1 MKAIE
6 VDDLRKTFG
15 EREELRGVS
24 LEVEKGDI
32 FAFLGPNG
40 AGKTTTMRILL
51 GLLRPSSGTALVCEQ
66 DLATSTERSVL
77 RTAWPVRAADGER
90 EPDYFG
96 AIWGARWWDG
106 AGVLGRGLQ
115 GRMTVAELST
125 GLKRRVGLARA
136 LLREPELLFLDEP
149 TSSLDPQA
157 QRDFRELIVSLS
169 RDRRLTVFLNTH
181 DLDEAQRICNRVAIL
196 DQGRVRL
203 IGRTEDLRAGRPQVE
218 VVFPSEEEARE
229 AERVLVADG
238 RVNGT
243 VRMGATLIC
252 DLTAP
257 VSIRDLLNMG
267 LEVKEFKSRSRGL
280 DEVYFEVLEREA
292 VA

>member
-1 MKAIE
+1 MPRWQE
-6 VDDLRKTFG
+6 
-15 EREELRGVS
+15 
-24 LEVEKGDI
+24 
-32 FAFLGPNG
+32 
-40 AGKTTTMRILL
+40 
-51 GLLRPSSGTALVCEQ
+51 
-66 DLATSTERSVL
+66 
-77 RTAWPVRAADGER
+77 RTAE
-90 EPDYFG
+90 
-96 AIWGARWWDG
+96 
-106 AGVLGRGLQ
+106 VLDEVGLQ
-115 GRMTVAELST
+115 GREQDRVAELST

-218 VVFPSEEEARE
+218 VVFPSGEEARK

-280 DEVYFEVLEREA
+280 DEVYFEVLGQEA